1 MKIKR
6 FNGLLH
12 LQTSGLNQ
20 TNLVSQIP
28 DRTFLYDTISNLTFL
43 TLSTF
48 CIYSPHT
55 YNKATTYENFFI
67 QDGILKA
74 PKERQEYILKSKGSW
89 HVFSSCHMIY
99 WNLNNKINLQ
109 HFIKT
114 NETFPQIELNYIFN
128 YYLTRFISNDD
139 LMHNYRVVLQI
150 EFVSKSSAT
159 FFTFKLFMNSAFV
172 LQMSV

>member
-1 MKIKR
+1 
-6 FNGLLH
+6 
-12 LQTSGLNQ
+12 
-20 TNLVSQIP
+20 
-28 DRTFLYDTISNLTFL
+28 
-43 TLSTF
+43 
-48 CIYSPHT
+48 
-55 YNKATTYENFFI
+55 
-67 QDGILKA
+67 
-74 PKERQEYILKSKGSW
+74 
-89 HVFSSCHMIY
+89 MIY